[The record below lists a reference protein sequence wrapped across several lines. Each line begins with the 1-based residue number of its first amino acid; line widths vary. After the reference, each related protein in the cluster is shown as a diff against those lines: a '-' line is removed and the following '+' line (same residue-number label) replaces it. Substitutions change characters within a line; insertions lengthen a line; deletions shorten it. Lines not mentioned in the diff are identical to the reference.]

1 MSCLCCGLLAAAGGQ
16 LDTIDAGSSKTAMP
30 SDDYFMDIALAEATK
45 GYEEG
50 GVPIGAV
57 LLENERVVAQGHN
70 RRVQAGDP
78 TAHGE
83 MDCLRAAGRRASFR
97 NTVLYTTLS
106 PCMMCAGTIVQF
118 KIPRVVIGDDINF
131 SGNIEFLRSHGVEV
145 VVVESRRCVEL
156 MRKFIEEKPEL
167 WKEDIAE

>member
-1 MSCLCCGLLAAAGGQ
+1 
-16 LDTIDAGSSKTAMP
+16 MP

-57 LLENERVVAQGHN
+57 LLEDGRVVAQGHN
-70 RRVQAGDP
+70 RRVQASDP

-118 KIPRVVIGDDINF
+118 KIPRVVIGDDSNF
-131 SGNIEFLRSHGVEV
+131 SGNIEFLRSRGVEV

>member
-1 MSCLCCGLLAAAGGQ
+1 MWCGQ
-16 LDTIDAGSSKTAMP
+16 LDTIDCSSSQTIMP
-30 SDDYFMDIALAEATK
+30 SDDYFMDIALSEATK

-57 LLENERVVAQGHN
+57 LTEDGQVIARGHN

-83 MDCLRAAGRRASFR
+83 MDCLRAAGRRVSYR

-118 KIPRVVIGDDINF
+118 KIPRVVIGDDNNF
-131 SGNIEFLRSHGVEV
+131 SGNIDFLRGRGVEV
-145 VVVESRRCVEL
+145 VVVQSRRCVEL
-156 MRKFIEEKPEL
+156 MRRFIEEKPEL
-167 WKEDIAE
+167 WNEDIAE